1 MSARRCVPLLASLL
15 LSILA
20 VAPASAQYS
29 FDWDVPW
36 QGAVKDMLILEDFM
50 TELTN
55 TSAVTDSFKVTL
67 VKDMPLFWQATICE
81 GPVCY
86 PPSVTEHTFILGPGA
101 STNLDFAITA
111 AIDEGSGSSI
121 ATVESLSD
129 PGVTETNTFTIVTSG
144 LDVLVVDASEDPGY
158 LAYYEAAI
166 ASYPGTQGS
175 WDRDL
180 LGGLAAADMAGF
192 GAVVWYVGTSTSGLT
207 ADDRVSLRDY
217 VGGGGS
223 LFLSGQNLANDYCSV
238 GGPSYTPESRAWFNE
253 LLGADFQSGDS
264 GASTVYGAADDPVT
278 AGLVMSLNGGDGAGN
293 NLSPDVLTTLS
304 NGMASLTYDNAGPTA
319 GVRGAYREGRTFFVG
334 FAFEGLATGFQRD
347 ALMSEVLDWFLNRV
361 APVGSEVQP
370 PLLGQPSVTPNPFNP
385 QTSLRFEIGGSR
397 PADTE
402 VVIYDLRGRAVRNLF
417 RGTLEPGPRTMN
429 WNGRDDDG
437 RSLPSGVYLTRVLAA
452 GEMKTVKMTLAR

>member
-1 MSARRCVPLLASLL
+1 MSARRCALLFVSLL
-15 LSILA
+15 FSILA

-29 FDWDVPW
+29 FDWHVPW

-86 PPSVTEHTFILGPGA
+86 PPSVTEHTFILGPGE

-121 ATVESLSD
+121 ATVESLSN
-129 PGVTETNTFTIVTSG
+129 PAVTETNTFTIVTSG
-144 LDVLVVDASEDPGY
+144 LDVLIVDASEDPSY
-158 LAYYEAAI
+158 LAYYEAAV

-180 LGGLAAADMAGF
+180 LGGLAAADLAGF
-192 GAVVWYVGTSTSGLT
+192 GAVVWYVGTNTTGLT
-207 ADDRVSLRDY
+207 VDDRASLKDY
-217 VGGGGS
+217 VAGGGG
-223 LFLSGQNLANDYCSV
+223 LFLSGQNLANDFCSV
-238 GGPSYTPESRAWFNE
+238 GSPSYTPESRAWFND
-253 LLGADFQSGDS
+253 LLGADFQAANA
-264 GASTVYGAADDPVT
+264 GATLVYGAVDDPIT
-278 AGLVMSLNGGDGAGN
+278 AGMVMSLSGGDGAGN

-304 NGMASLTYDNAGPTA
+304 NGRNSLTYNNGGPTA
-319 GVRGAYREGRTFFVG
+319 GVRGAYHEGRTFFVG
-334 FAFEGLATGFQRD
+334 FAFEGLATGSQRD
-347 ALMSEVLDWFLNRV
+347 ALMGDVLDWFLNRV
-361 APVGSEVQP
+361 APVGSEVQS

-385 QTSLRFEIGGSR
+385 QTSLRFEIGGSQ
-397 PADTE
+397 AAHTE

-417 RGTLEPGPRTMN
+417 RGTLDPGPRTMN
-429 WNGRDDDG
+429 WNGRDDNG
-437 RSLPSGVYLTRVLAA
+437 RSLPSGIYLTMVRAA